1 MDWLGTWGVAM
12 GAACLNG
19 RCCGRRIQKLYL
31 PSGCKYYDC
40 RHCYDLSYLSR
51 CEDAQIRACSEA
63 EKVRLR
69 LGGSPSLD
77 EPFPSKPIGK

>member
-19 RCCGRRIQKLYL
+19 RCCDRRIQKLYL

-40 RHCYDLSYLSR
+40 GTVTTSATFPGARMRKSGL
-51 CEDAQIRACSEA
+51 AQ
-63 EKVRLR
+63 RLR
-69 LGGSPSLD
+69 RSGCG
-77 EPFPSKPIGK
+77 